1 MVLGRARR
9 IVAAAGPGDRR
20 SNGWREEMFGRKKQP
35 GRGRAKQPQTPSDGD
50 LFGIPLDDQPAYR
63 DIFSSLADFSSEPA
77 PPLSGEMPSVP
88 LPARRP
94 PVHLN
99 RLSTAQKILLLGIAV
114 TATALV
120 GTLAIRLGHR
130 DAPSGA
136 QEQRAELPSLPGQ
149 SIGETPV
156 QRPAPDFG
164 HNLPRL
170 GTSAATLPEAMA
182 TPEPTIPSPEPLSL
196 ALANRLYQNREYEPA
211 FVAYDRLY
219 RRLAASDENQPLR
232 DFLLL
237 RMAQCSNKSGD
248 TAQADTLLRTVSL
261 SRLPILRALARYYQS
276 LTMIDRKRYLEAAS
290 RAYQT
295 IGLIGVAEID
305 EKWVSAVQQQCWF
318 LVCESATRN
327 LLSLSDA
334 DANLPAA
341 LWTRH
346 PDIDPFVEMD
356 EPQLRV
362 FLTSGSEKLDEA
374 TLSPQIRA
382 AAGTNTTGRWSVI
395 CNGASIE
402 ELLARFAANAGLDVQ
417 WMDSGQTV
425 LTEENSRKR
434 PVYLYLPSGTP
445 QQVAAIAAG
454 SVGLLARL
462 DDNGK
467 SVQVM
472 DPTSYS
478 SLADHTRI
486 LTEESISLWQRFLLT
501 ADSDQRAPNG
511 HFSLGLLQTARGRQ
525 SEAIAEYKL
534 VANRFPK
541 HKLAP
546 HALLE
551 SGKLKVKLRD
561 YVGAH
566 ADLKQ
571 LVEVYPETD
580 LADAAYL
587 HLADTT
593 MKAGMFEEAAGLY
606 RKVYNLGLSAETQ
619 AGSSLGAGRCAY
631 EMRDYEDTTRWLNRY
646 VSLARDQNR
655 PEFHAACLLLGKSY
669 LALHKPQQAHVALN
683 LALKGDLSR
692 QQYVETIAVL
702 VKAYIEQGLLLDAL
716 QTIESTSGWQ
726 LSQQESIELLLL
738 RAQVLRSIGL
748 TDKAVALLQE
758 KGQFLPSPELQ
769 ARVSLELAQCWLIT
783 GDAESA
789 RKTLSDAFAAISPG
803 PLGQQVGRELART
816 CLRLGQNTQAV
827 SVCSQLLE
835 HAGPAEKAPVL
846 DLLAEAYRR
855 QGQYDRAMAAMLN
868 QYNDSETDPNL
879 VSTSTGVKVT
889 R

>member
-1 MVLGRARR
+1 
-9 IVAAAGPGDRR
+9 
-20 SNGWREEMFGRKKQP
+20 
-35 GRGRAKQPQTPSDGD
+35 
-50 LFGIPLDDQPAYR
+50 
-63 DIFSSLADFSSEPA
+63 
-77 PPLSGEMPSVP
+77 
-88 LPARRP
+88 
-94 PVHLN
+94 
-99 RLSTAQKILLLGIAV
+99 
-114 TATALV
+114 
-120 GTLAIRLGHR
+120 
-130 DAPSGA
+130 
-136 QEQRAELPSLPGQ
+136 
-149 SIGETPV
+149 
-156 QRPAPDFG
+156 
-164 HNLPRL
+164 
-170 GTSAATLPEAMA
+170 
-182 TPEPTIPSPEPLSL
+182 
-196 ALANRLYQNREYEPA
+196 
-211 FVAYDRLY
+211 
-219 RRLAASDENQPLR
+219 
-232 DFLLL
+232 
-237 RMAQCSNKSGD
+237 
-248 TAQADTLLRTVSL
+248 
-261 SRLPILRALARYYQS
+261 
-276 LTMIDRKRYLEAAS
+276 MIDRKRYLEAAT

-318 LVCESATRN
+318 LVCESVTRN

-334 DANLPAA
+334 DANLPAD
-341 LWTRH
+341 LWSRH

-374 TLSPQIRA
+374 TLSPQIHA
-382 AAGTNTTGRWSVI
+382 ATGSNAMGRWSVI

-402 ELLARFAANAGLDVQ
+402 ELLARFAVNAGLNVQ
-417 WMDSGQTV
+417 WMDNGQTV
-425 LTEENSRKR
+425 PTEENSRKR

-445 QQVAAIAAG
+445 QQVTAIAAG

-462 DDNGK
+462 DDSG
-467 SVQVM
+467 SSIHVI

-478 SLADHTRI
+478 SLADHTKI

-511 HFSLGLLQTARGRQ
+511 HFALALLQAVRGQQ
-525 SEAIAEYKL
+525 SDAIAEYKL

-580 LADAAYL
+580 LADTAYL

-593 MKAGMFEEAAGLY
+593 MKAGVFEEAAGLY
-606 RKVYNLGLSAETQ
+606 RKVYNLGLSVESQ

-631 EMRDYEDTTRWLNRY
+631 EMQDYEETARWLNRY
-646 VSLARDQNR
+646 ISLARDQNR

-738 RAQVLRSIGL
+738 RAQVFRSIGL

-758 KGQFLPSPELQ
+758 KGQFLPSPDLQ
-769 ARVSLELAQCWLIT
+769 GRVALELARCWLTT
-783 GDAESA
+783 GDMESA
-789 RKTLSDAFAAISPG
+789 RKTLSDAFAMVGPG

-816 CLRLGQNTQAV
+816 CLRLGQNAQAV

-835 HAGPAEKAPVL
+835 HAGPAEKPPVL
-846 DLLAEAYRR
+846 DLLAEAYRK

-868 QYNDSETDPNL
+868 QSYDDGADPNL

>member
-1 MVLGRARR
+1 
-9 IVAAAGPGDRR
+9 
-20 SNGWREEMFGRKKQP
+20 MFGRKKQP

-63 DIFSSLADFSSEPA
+63 DIFSSLVDFSSEPA
-77 PPLSGEMPSVP
+77 PPPPGEMPSLP

-99 RLSTAQKILLLGIAV
+99 RLSAAQKILLLGIAV

-120 GTLAIRLGHR
+120 GTLAIRLGHK
-130 DAPSGA
+130 DAASGV

-149 SIGETPV
+149 PIGETPV
-156 QRPAPDFG
+156 QRPALDLG

-170 GTSAATLPEAMA
+170 GTSAAPLPEATAM
-182 TPEPTIPSPEPLSL
+182 PEPTIPSPEPLSL

-211 FVAYDRLY
+211 FIAYDKLY

-237 RMAQCSNKSGD
+237 RMAQCGSKSGD

-276 LTMIDRKRYLEAAS
+276 LAMIDRKRYLEAAS

-318 LVCESATRN
+318 LICESVTRN

-334 DANLPAA
+334 DVNLPAA

-362 FLTSGSEKLDEA
+362 FLASGSEKLDEA

-382 AAGTNTTGRWSVI
+382 AAGTNATGRWSVI

-402 ELLARFAANAGLDVQ
+402 ELLARFAANAELNVQ

-434 PVYLYLPSGTP
+434 PVYLYLRSGTP

-462 DDNGK
+462 DDTGG

-580 LADAAYL
+580 LADTAYL

-606 RKVYNLGLSAETQ
+606 RKVYSLGLSAETQ
-619 AGSSLGAGRCAY
+619 ASSSLGAGRCAY
-631 EMRDYEDTTRWLNRY
+631 EIRDYEDTARWLNRY
-646 VSLARDQNR
+646 ISLARDQNR

-789 RKTLSDAFAAISPG
+789 RKTLSDAFAAIGPG

-835 HAGPAEKAPVL
+835 HAGPVEKAPVL

-868 QYNDSETDPNL
+868 QYNDSGTDPNL
-879 VSTSTGVKVT
+879 VSTSTDVKVT

>member
-1 MVLGRARR
+1 V
-9 IVAAAGPGDRR
+9 
-20 SNGWREEMFGRKKQP
+20 MFGRKKKQP
-35 GRGRAKQPQTPSDGD
+35 GRGHAKQSQMPSDGD
-50 LFGIPLDDQPAYR
+50 LFGIPLADQPAYR
-63 DIFSSLADFSSEPA
+63 DIFSSLADFSSEPSPL
-77 PPLSGEMPSVP
+77 PPDAMPSIP
-88 LPARRP
+88 LPAGRP
-94 PVHLN
+94 PLQLN
-99 RLSTAQKILLLGIAV
+99 RLSNVQKILLLGIVV
-114 TATALV
+114 TATGLV
-120 GTLAIRLGHR
+120 CTLALRLGHK
-130 DAPSGA
+130 DAADGA
-136 QEQRAELPSLPGQ
+136 PEQRAELPSLPGQ
-149 SIGETPV
+149 PIAESPV

-170 GTSAATLPEAMA
+170 GTSPAPLPETTAA
-182 TPEPTIPSPEPLSL
+182 PEPSIPSPEPLSL
-196 ALANRLYQNREYEPA
+196 QLANKLYQNRDYESA
-211 FVAYDRLY
+211 FIAYDKLY
-219 RRLAASDENQPLR
+219 RRLAASDENQSLR

-237 RMAQCSNKSGD
+237 RMAQCSSKSGD
-248 TAQADTLLRTVSL
+248 TAQADTLFRTVSL

-276 LTMIDRKRYLEAAS
+276 LAMIDRKRYLEAAS

-305 EKWVSAVQQQCWF
+305 GKWVSAVQQQCWF
-318 LVCESATRN
+318 LVCESVTRN
-327 LLSLSDA
+327 LLSLNDA
-334 DANLPAA
+334 DVNLPAA

-382 AAGTNTTGRWSVI
+382 ATGANAMGRWSVI

-402 ELLARFAANAGLDVQ
+402 ELLARFAANAGLNVQ
-417 WMDSGQTV
+417 WKDNGQTA

-434 PVYLYLPSGTP
+434 PVYLYLPAATP

-462 DDNGK
+462 DDTGG

-478 SLADHTRI
+478 SLADHTKI

-511 HFSLGLLQTARGRQ
+511 HFALGLLQTVRGQQ

-580 LADAAYL
+580 LADTAYL

-619 AGSSLGAGRCAY
+619 AGSSLGVGRCAY
-631 EMRDYEDTTRWLNRY
+631 ELQDYEETTRWLTRY
-646 VSLARDQNR
+646 ISLARDQNR

-738 RAQVLRSIGL
+738 RAQVFRSIGL
-748 TDKAVALLQE
+748 TDKAVSLLQE

-769 ARVSLELAQCWLIT
+769 ARVALELAQCWLIN
-783 GDAESA
+783 GNAESA
-789 RKTLSDAFAAISPG
+789 RKALSDAFATIGPG
-803 PLGQQVGRELART
+803 PLGQQVGRELARA
-816 CLRLGQNTQAV
+816 CLYLGQHTQAV

-835 HAGPAEKAPVL
+835 RAAPAEKTLAL

-868 QYNDSETDPNL
+868 QYNNGATDPNRA
-879 VSTSTGVKVT
+879 STATGVKVT

>member
-1 MVLGRARR
+1 
-9 IVAAAGPGDRR
+9 
-20 SNGWREEMFGRKKQP
+20 MFGRKKQP
-35 GRGRAKQPQTPSDGD
+35 GRGHAQQPQTPSDGD
-50 LFGIPLDDQPAYR
+50 LFGIPLADQPAYR
-63 DIFSSLADFSSEPA
+63 DIFSALPDFSSEPV
-77 PPLSGEMPSVP
+77 PPPSLATPPIP
-88 LPARRP
+88 LPLRRP
-94 PVHLN
+94 SMHLD
-99 RLSTAQKILLLGIAV
+99 RLSKVQKILLLGILV
-114 TATALV
+114 TATGLAS
-120 GTLAIRLGHR
+120 TLATRLGR
-130 DAPSGA
+130 KEPMNDT

-149 SIGETPV
+149 PVVETPP
-156 QRPAPDFG
+156 QRPAPDLG
-164 HNLPRL
+164 RDLPRP
-170 GTSAATLPEAMA
+170 GTPSAGLPETTAE
-182 TPEPTIPSPEPLSL
+182 PEPSIPSPEPLSL
-196 ALANRLYQNREYEPA
+196 QLANKLHQNREYEAA
-211 FVAYDRLY
+211 FIAYDKLY
-219 RRLAASDENQPLR
+219 RRLPATDENQPLR

-237 RMAQCSNKSGD
+237 RMAQSSNRSGD
-248 TAQADTLLRTVSL
+248 IAQADTLFRAVSL
-261 SRLPILRALARYYQS
+261 SRLPILRALARYYQG
-276 LTMIDRKRYLEAAS
+276 LAMIDRKRYLEAAN

-295 IGLIGVAEID
+295 IGLIGVTQID

-318 LVCESATRN
+318 LICESVTRS

-334 DANLPAA
+334 DAGLPAD
-341 LWTRH
+341 LWSRH

-382 AAGTNTTGRWSVI
+382 ATGTNAVGRWSVI

-402 ELLARFAANAGLDVQ
+402 ELLARFAANAGLNVQ
-417 WMDSGQTV
+417 WMDNGQTV
-425 LTEENSRKR
+425 LTEENVRKR
-434 PVYLYLPSGTP
+434 PVYLYLPSATP
-445 QQVAAIAAG
+445 QQVTAIAAG

-462 DDNGK
+462 DADGA
-467 SVQVM
+467 SIHVT

-478 SLADHTRI
+478 SLADHTKT

-501 ADSDQRAPNG
+501 AESDQRAPNG
-511 HFSLGLLQTARGRQ
+511 HFALGVLQTVRGQQ

-541 HKLAP
+541 HKLAS

-561 YVGAH
+561 YVGAY

-580 LADAAYL
+580 LADTAYL

-606 RKVYNLGLSAETQ
+606 RKVYNLGLSVESQ

-631 EMRDYEDTTRWLNRY
+631 EMQDYEETARWLNRY
-646 VSLARDQNR
+646 ISLTRDQSR

-669 LALHKPQQAHVALN
+669 LALQKPQRAHVALN

-702 VKAYIEQGLLLDAL
+702 VKAYIAQGLLLDAL

-738 RAQVLRSIGL
+738 RAQVFRSIGL

-769 ARVSLELAQCWLIT
+769 ARVALELAQCWLMT
-783 GDAESA
+783 GEAELA
-789 RKTLSDAFAAISPG
+789 RKALSDAFATVGPG
-803 PLGQQVGRELART
+803 PLGQQVGRELARA

-835 HAGPAEKAPVL
+835 HAEPAERPPVL
-846 DLLAEAYRR
+846 DLLAEAFRR
-855 QGQYDRAMAAMLN
+855 QGQYDRAMGAMLN
-868 QYNDSETDPNL
+868 QYDGSETDPNL
-879 VSTSTGVKVT
+879 VSTSTNVKVA